1 MNKIYITLFVFIW
14 LIYTNTIYALSNEQ
28 KWAILENFQQKQYNL
43 LFESDL
49 WSFSS
54 EYSDIFSISQKID
67 VYNNMF
73 DEIKSDKAL
82 AEEKKEQLLSTIS
95 SLEESI
101 AILDRDIE
109 KTVLKIEQ
117 INTDVIKT
125 KSEIDSNTKTIEI
138 LKKKIEENT
147 QILLDYLVYIY
158 KKSNTAYSWDEID
171 NLKSILLNWEP
182 IWEMINDLYFK
193 WIIQIT
199 GKKLIDNH
207 RSYVWELYI
216 KKVSL
221 EKQEQNLKNL
231 RKQWVIEQKILQD
244 KKDFKDKILESSKW
258 KQSFYE
264 QYLAEKVRLENEVR
278 LNAIKEQIKL
288 NTVRNQIL
296 EKYDCEFV
304 DISEYTSE
312 VRSLEKNSPRCFSIN
327 KLIYSETKLNKNN
340 LDNTWSWVL
349 NPISWPV
356 NPVQWVSAYYKDDEY
371 KELFWADHN
380 AIDIKVPQW
389 TSIESPMDWYVVYL
403 RKPTDPDYSYVAIK
417 HYDWFLTVYWHL
429 SEIMVEQYEFVEKW
443 QVFAKSGWEYWTYW
457 AWYVTTWPHLH
468 FEVFKDKEYIDP
480 FSVLDLSYIKYQS
493 LPSKYRE
500 KYYLDFKAK
509 NWYNYSEASSNSKLF
524 KLEWNNEIE
533 RQKSLI
539 STYAVWEF
547 RNWQIWVDEALDWN
561 VDPSFVMCI
570 WLAESSLWKNLTTP
584 YNIWN
589 VWNNDRGDRIWF
601 DSARQWIYSIV
612 YTLNNKYLWRYNS
625 IAQLSWAWRKEMWLP
640 WCKEAWEFCYATDV
654 NHWHN
659 NVKRCLTHLKWV
671 YVPDNY
677 NFRLIK

>member
-1 MNKIYITLFVFIW
+1 MNKIYITLFVFIG

-28 KWAILENFQQKQYNL
+28 KGAILENFQQKQYNL

-49 WSFSS
+49 GSFSS

-158 KKSNTAYSWDEID
+158 KKSNTAYSGDEID
-171 NLKSILLNWEP
+171 NLKSILLNGEP
-182 IWEMINDLYFK
+182 IGEMINDLYFK
-193 WIIQIT
+193 GIIQIT

-207 RSYVWELYI
+207 RSYVGELYI

-231 RKQWVIEQKILQD
+231 RKQGVIEQKILQD
-244 KKDFKDKILESSKW
+244 KKDFKDKILESSKG

-340 LDNTWSWVL
+340 LDNTGSGVL

-356 NPVQWVSAYYKDDEY
+356 NPVQGVSAYYKDDEY
-371 KELFWADHN
+371 KELFGADHN
-380 AIDIKVPQW
+380 AIDIKVPQG
-389 TSIESPMDWYVVYL
+389 TSIESPMDGYVVYL

-417 HYDWFLTVYWHL
+417 HYDGFLTVYGHL
-429 SEIMVEQYEFVEKW
+429 SEIMVEQYEFVEKG
-443 QVFAKSGWEYWTYW
+443 QVFAKSGGEYGTYG
-457 AWYVTTWPHLH
+457 AGYVTTGPHLH

-509 NWYNYSEASSNSKLF
+509 NGYNYSEASSNSKLF
-524 KLEWNNEIE
+524 KLEGNNEIE

-539 STYAVWEF
+539 STYAVGEF
-547 RNWQIWVDEALDWN
+547 RNWQIWVDEALDGN

-570 WLAESSLWKNLTTP
+570 GLAESSLGKNLTTP
-584 YNIWN
+584 YNIGN
-589 VWNNDRGDRIWF
+589 VGNNDRGDRIGF
-601 DSARQWIYSIV
+601 DSARQGIYSIV
-612 YTLNNKYLWRYNS
+612 YTLNNKYLGRYNS
-625 IAQLSWAWRKEMWLP
+625 IAQLSGAGRKEMGLP
-640 WCKEAWEFCYATDV
+640 GCKEAGEFCYATDV

-659 NVKRCLTHLKWV
+659 NVKRCLTHLKGV